1 MSGASD
7 DVISLFLNGLFDFLS
22 DFWNGRFV
30 HSRHRFSQNLDFQTT
45 FATIKIHLI
54 IFILPRAWKLISG
67 ASDDVIRLF
76 LNGLF
81 DFLAIFEMADLFIDN
96 VKSLKSVIFKHR
108 FQLFKSNFKNLF
120 WHNCKIWYLENKI
133 M

>member
-7 DVISLFLNGLFDFLS
+7 DVIS
-22 DFWNGRFV
+22 
-30 HSRHRFSQNLDFQTT
+30 
-45 FATIKIHLI
+45 
-54 IFILPRAWKLISG
+54 
-67 ASDDVIRLF
+67 LF

-120 WHNCKIWYLENKI
+120 WHFCKIWYLKNKV